1 MMWSMRTRL
10 AAVVM
15 VAVFGLPEAAG
26 AGSPTD
32 QLQRYTDE
40 VHRILAQSGT
50 TLADK
55 RAAVRRVAEQV
66 FDLNET
72 ARRALGPHWRKRTPA
87 EQEEFVRLFADLL
100 DRTYM
105 GKIELYGGERLVF
118 TGEAIEGDYA
128 AVRAKVITRQ
138 GTEVP
143 VEGRLHQRGG
153 RWLVYDLLIE
163 GISLVGNYRSQF
175 DRIIRTS
182 SWEEL
187 MRRLRVKGE
196 GPFEEGRPNPS

>member
-1 MMWSMRTRL
+1 M
-10 AAVVM
+10 AAVAM
-15 VAVFGLPEAAG
+15 VAVFGLLGAAA

-32 QLQRYTDE
+32 QLRRYTDE
-40 VHRILAQSGT
+40 VQRILAQSGT
-50 TLADK
+50 AADK

-66 FDLNET
+66 FDLTEM
-72 ARRALGPHWRKRTPA
+72 ARRALGQHWRRRTPA

-100 DRTYM
+100 DRTYV
-105 GKIELYGGERLVF
+105 GKIELYGGERLLF
-118 TGEAIEGDYA
+118 TAETIDGDYA

-143 VEGRLHQRGG
+143 VEGRLHQAGG
-153 RWLVYDLLIE
+153 RWLVYDIHIE
-163 GISLVGNYRSQF
+163 GVSLVGNYRSQF

-187 MRRLRVKGE
+187 MRRLRVKRE
-196 GPFEEGRPNPS
+196 GPFEESRPDRS